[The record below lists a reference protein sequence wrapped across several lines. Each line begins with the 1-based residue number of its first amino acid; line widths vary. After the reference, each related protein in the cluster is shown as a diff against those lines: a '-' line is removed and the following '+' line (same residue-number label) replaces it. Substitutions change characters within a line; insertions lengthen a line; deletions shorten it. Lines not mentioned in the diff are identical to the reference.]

1 MFNENAI
8 IQESGL
14 VKIALIGGSGFDD
27 PDIIRD
33 VRQVK
38 MGTPYGS
45 LSSDISIGRIGST
58 EIALIN
64 RHGKGHRIAP
74 SLINNRAN
82 IWALK
87 EIGVKHIIATTAC
100 GSLREEI
107 EPGHIV
113 FPDQF
118 LDWTRGRKS
127 TFFEGDQVAHIS
139 MADPFCEK
147 LRQVLME
154 VASELGIRHHKSA
167 TVVTI
172 EGPRFSSRAESRMFR
187 TLGADIVNMSTVPEV
202 VLAREAGICYASIA
216 MSTDYDSWHVSE
228 APVTWE
234 MIVATMKTNVESVKQ
249 IFFNSIGRIEYENC
263 SCWTAIDSA
272 LV

>member
-1 MFNENAI
+1 MA
-8 IQESGL
+8 
-14 VKIALIGGSGFDD
+14 KIAMIGGSGFDD
-27 PDIIRD
+27 PNILSEI
-33 VRQVK
+33 RQVK
-38 MGTPYGS
+38 MGTPYGP
-45 LSSDISIGRIGST
+45 LSSDISTGKIGSI
-58 EIALIN
+58 EVALIN

-87 EIGVKHIIATTAC
+87 EIGITHIVATTAC

-118 LDWTRGRKS
+118 IDWTKSRKNS
-127 TFFEGDQVAHIS
+127 FFEGDQVAHIS
-139 MADPFCEK
+139 MGDPFCKK
-147 LRQVLME
+147 LRQILAE
-154 VASELGIRHHKSA
+154 VAAELGIKHHMSA
-167 TVVTI
+167 TVITI
-172 EGPRFSSRAESRMFR
+172 EGPRFSTRAESRMFR

-234 MIVATMKTNVESVKQ
+234 MIVQTMKTNVESVKQ
-249 IFFNSIGRIEYENC
+249 IFFNSVQRINYEQC
-263 SCWTAIDSA
+263 ECKTAIESA